1 MNDTTGTTTTKSTL
15 EELFKKGV
23 FIIAMLLLFVATF
36 QLYFSMENIIRT
48 WLEYEYVS
56 IFRAFYNLGVI
67 LICIYLIRSYIV
79 KR

>member
-1 MNDTTGTTTTKSTL
+1 MNDTTGTKPTM
-15 EELFKKGV
+15 EEYFKRGV

-36 QLYFSMENIIRT
+36 QLYFSMESIIRT

-56 IFRAFYNLGVI
+56 IFKAFYNLCVI
-67 LICIYLIRSYIV
+67 LICVYLIKLYIV

>member
-1 MNDTTGTTTTKSTL
+1 MNDTTATKPTM
-15 EELFKKGV
+15 EEYFKRGV

-36 QLYFSMENIIRT
+36 QLYFSMESIIRT

-56 IFRAFYNLGVI
+56 IFKAFYNLGVI
-67 LICIYLIRSYIV
+67 LICVYLIRLYIV

>member
-1 MNDTTGTTTTKSTL
+1 MNDTTGTKPTM
-15 EELFKKGV
+15 EGHFKQGV

-36 QLYFSMENIIRT
+36 QLYFSMESIIRT

-56 IFRAFYNLGVI
+56 IFKAFYNLGVI
-67 LICIYLIRSYIV
+67 LICVYLLKSYIV

>member
-1 MNDTTGTTTTKSTL
+1 MNDTTNTKPTM
-15 EELFKKGV
+15 EDYFKKGV

-56 IFRAFYNLGVI
+56 IFRAFYNLGV
-67 LICIYLIRSYIV
+67 LLVCVYLIKLYIV
-79 KR
+79 KK

>member
-1 MNDTTGTTTTKSTL
+1 MIDTTDEKPTM
-15 EELFKKGV
+15 EEYFKRGV

-36 QLYFSMENIIRT
+36 QLYFSMESIIRT

-56 IFRAFYNLGVI
+56 IFRAFYNLGVL
-67 LICIYLIRSYIV
+67 LICVYLIKLYIV

>member
-1 MNDTTGTTTTKSTL
+1 MIDTTDEKPTM
-15 EELFKKGV
+15 EEYFKRGV
-23 FIIAMLLLFVATF
+23 FIISMLLLFVATF

-56 IFRAFYNLGVI
+56 IFKAFYNLGV
-67 LICIYLIRSYIV
+67 LLVCVYLIKLYII

>member
-1 MNDTTGTTTTKSTL
+1 MNDTIATKSTL
-15 EELFKKGV
+15 EESFKKGV

-36 QLYFSMENIIRT
+36 QLYFSMEDVIRT

-67 LICIYLIRSYIV
+67 LICVYLIRSYIV

>member
-1 MNDTTGTTTTKSTL
+1 MNDTTNTKPTM
-15 EELFKKGV
+15 EGYFKQGV

-48 WLEYEYVS
+48 WLEYEYIS

-67 LICIYLIRSYIV
+67 LICVYLIRSYIV

>member
-1 MNDTTGTTTTKSTL
+1 MNDTTGTKPTM
-15 EELFKKGV
+15 EEYFKRGV

-36 QLYFSMENIIRT
+36 QLYFSMESIIRT

-56 IFRAFYNLGVI
+56 IFKAFYNLGVL
-67 LICIYLIRSYIV
+67 LICVYLIKLYIV

>member
-1 MNDTTGTTTTKSTL
+1 MNDTTDTKPTM
-15 EELFKKGV
+15 EEYFKRGV

-36 QLYFSMENIIRT
+36 QLYFSMESIIRT

-56 IFRAFYNLGVI
+56 IFKAFYNLGVI
-67 LICIYLIRSYIV
+67 LICVYLIRLYIV

>member
-1 MNDTTGTTTTKSTL
+1 MNDTTDTKPAM
-15 EELFKKGV
+15 ERYFKQGV

-36 QLYFSMENIIRT
+36 QLYFSMESIIRT

-56 IFRAFYNLGVI
+56 IFKAFYNLGVM
-67 LICIYLIRSYIV
+67 LICVYLIRSYIV

>member
-1 MNDTTGTTTTKSTL
+1 MNDTTGTKPTMD
-15 EELFKKGV
+15 EYFKRGV

-36 QLYFSMENIIRT
+36 QLYFSMESIIRT

-56 IFRAFYNLGVI
+56 IFKAFYNLGVI
-67 LICIYLIRSYIV
+67 LICVYLIRLYIV

>member
-1 MNDTTGTTTTKSTL
+1 MNDTTGTKPTM
-15 EELFKKGV
+15 EGYFKQGV

-36 QLYFSMENIIRT
+36 QLYFSMESIIRT

-56 IFRAFYNLGVI
+56 IFKALYNLGVI
-67 LICIYLIRSYIV
+67 LVCVYLIRSYIV

>member
-1 MNDTTGTTTTKSTL
+1 MNDTTGTKPTM
-15 EELFKKGV
+15 EGYFKQGV

-36 QLYFSMENIIRT
+36 QLYFSMESVIRT

-56 IFRAFYNLGVI
+56 IFKALYNLGVI
-67 LICIYLIRSYIV
+67 LVCVYLIRSYII

>member
-1 MNDTTGTTTTKSTL
+1 MNDTTGTKPTM
-15 EELFKKGV
+15 EEYFKRGV

-36 QLYFSMENIIRT
+36 QLYFSMESIIRT

-56 IFRAFYNLGVI
+56 IFKAFYNLGVI
-67 LICIYLIRSYIV
+67 LICVYLIRLYIV

>member
-1 MNDTTGTTTTKSTL
+1 MNDTTDTKPAM
-15 EELFKKGV
+15 EGHFKQGV

-36 QLYFSMENIIRT
+36 QLYFSMESIIRT

-67 LICIYLIRSYIV
+67 LICVYLIKSYIV

>member
-1 MNDTTGTTTTKSTL
+1 MNDTTDTKPAM
-15 EELFKKGV
+15 EGHFKQGV

-36 QLYFSMENIIRT
+36 QLYFSMESIIRT

-56 IFRAFYNLGVI
+56 IFKAFYNLGVI
-67 LICIYLIRSYIV
+67 LICVYLIKSYIV

>member
-1 MNDTTGTTTTKSTL
+1 MNDTTDTKPTM
-15 EELFKKGV
+15 EEYFKRGV

-36 QLYFSMENIIRT
+36 QLYFSMESIIRT

-56 IFRAFYNLGVI
+56 IFKAFYNLGVI
-67 LICIYLIRSYIV
+67 LICVYLIKSYIV

>member
-1 MNDTTGTTTTKSTL
+1 MNDTTGTKPTM
-15 EELFKKGV
+15 EEYFKRGV

-36 QLYFSMENIIRT
+36 QLYFSMESIIRT

-56 IFRAFYNLGVI
+56 IFKAFYNLGVI
-67 LICIYLIRSYIV
+67 LICVYLIKLYIV